1 MWRHAPFRRRRGGLR
16 LRPPLCPRRRRRRL
30 GGLLSGLAGAALRVP
45 FGDLALDYREKRAAI
60 DAAIARVLGRGW
72 FILGQEV
79 EAFEKAFAKFLGVA
93 HVVAC
98 ANGTEA
104 IALALR
110 ALGATPDDEVVVP
123 ANTCG
128 PTLAGVRMSGARPVL
143 ADVDPDTLTLDA
155 ANAGKALTPA
165 ARFLLPVHL
174 YGGLADLPG
183 LVPLAASRGLTLVE
197 DCAQSH
203 GALLQGRA
211 AGSFGKAAAFSFYP
225 SKNLGAYGDGGAV
238 VTSDEETAARLRE
251 LRQYGWS
258 RRDFAEREGW
268 NSRLDEL
275 QAAILSAKLP
285 FLAKENARRLEI
297 ANRYDAAFA
306 RLPLRRLAIRPGSVP
321 ARHLYPIVVDQ
332 TEQRDALREH
342 LSARGVETAVHYPVP
357 LHLQPAYAFLGR
369 RAGDYP
375 VSEKACATVVSLPL
389 YASLSDEQV
398 EAVVAAVSSFFEE
411 KR

>member
-1 MWRHAPFRRRRGGLR
+1 VSAT
-16 LRPPLCPRRRRRRL
+16 
-30 GGLLSGLAGAALRVP
+30 AGTSVRVP
-45 FGDLALDYREKRAAI
+45 FGALALDYREKRPAI
-60 DAAIARVLGRGW
+60 DAAIARVLERGW

-79 EAFEKAFAKFLGVA
+79 AAFEEAFAKFLGVP

-110 ALGATPDDEVVVP
+110 SLGASPQDEVVLP

-143 ADVDPDTLTLDA
+143 ADVDPETLTLDA
-155 ANAGKALTPA
+155 SSVEKALTSA
-165 ARFLLPVHL
+165 TRFVLPVHL

-183 LVPLAASRGLTLVE
+183 LVPLVDARKLTLVE

-238 VTSDEETAARLRE
+238 ATPDSDTAARLRE

-285 FLAKENARRLEI
+285 SLAKENARRLEI

-306 RLPLRRLAIRPGSVP
+306 ELPLRRLSIRTGSVP
-321 ARHLYPIVVDQ
+321 ARHIYAIR
-332 TEQRDALREH
+332 TEKRDALREH

-357 LHLQPAYAFLGR
+357 LHLQPAYAFLGGKP
-369 RAGDYP
+369 GDFP
-375 VSEKACATVVSLPL
+375 VSEKACETVVSLPL
-389 YASLSDEQV
+389 YAALTDEQV
-398 EAVVAAVSSFFEE
+398 EAVVAAVTSFFPE